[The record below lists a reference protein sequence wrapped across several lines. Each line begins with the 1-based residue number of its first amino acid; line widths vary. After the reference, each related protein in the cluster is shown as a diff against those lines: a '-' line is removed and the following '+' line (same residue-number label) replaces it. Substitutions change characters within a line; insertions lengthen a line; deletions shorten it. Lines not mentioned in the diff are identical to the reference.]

1 MLGAYSISKSALL
14 TMAKALSFELAESGI
29 RINTVC
35 PGVVKT
41 KFSGALL
48 QMEEQIAPQFALKRF
63 AGADEISG
71 IIQIIN
77 IVIITYY
84 F

>member
-1 MLGAYSISKSALL
+1 MGR
-14 TMAKALSFELAESGI
+14 ALSFELADSGI

-48 QMEEQIAPQFALKRF
+48 KMEKQIAPQFALKRF
-63 AGADEISG
+63 AEPDEISG
-71 IIQIIN
+71 LL
-77 IVIITYY
+77 
-84 F
+84 